1 MNSYAQIYRDATL
14 DKAGFWLDAAT
25 AIDWVKAPK
34 TGLDDRNPPFYRW
47 FPDGEMNSCFNAVD
61 RHVLAGRG
69 EQNAIIY
76 DSPITGH
83 KSTLTYAEL
92 QQQTAKFAGMLAGLG
107 VEKGD
112 RVIIYMPMIPQAV
125 VAMLGCA
132 RLGAIHSVV
141 FGGFAAAE
149 LAKRIDDCTPKVMI
163 SASCGHEPGR
173 IVEYKPLL
181 DGAIETASHKP
192 DHCVIVQREAL
203 EASLVVGRDL
213 EWNAALDAATELPPV
228 PVKATDP
235 LYILYT
241 SGTTGQPKGVVRD
254 NGGHAVALHWSM
266 RNIYDMRPGDVYWAA
281 SDIGWVVGHSYIV
294 YAPLLFGCTSIL
306 FEGKPVGTPDA
317 GVFWRVISEHKV
329 KALFTAPTAFR
340 AIKRADPDGAF
351 LKDYDTSCLK
361 YLFLAG
367 ERADPD
373 TISWAENQLGIP
385 VIDHW
390 WQTETGWSIC
400 ANPMGIE
407 HLAVKLGS
415 PSLPMPGY
423 EIDILDA
430 DGALLPAGELGAIA
444 VKLPLPPSC
453 LVTIWGADEAYV
465 EKYLTSFPGYYE
477 TGDAGYCDEDGY
489 LYIMAR
495 TDDVINVA
503 GHRLSTGQ
511 LEEVLAD
518 HPDIA
523 ECAVIGVADQLKGQL
538 PLGLICLY
546 PNCNRLQD
554 DIMAEA
560 VALVK
565 DRVGR
570 VSSFNLIVAIE
581 RLPKTRS
588 GKVLRGTMAKIADSE
603 DWNMPATIDDPAIL
617 DEIKMALQ
625 SIGYA
630 SGKS

>member
-25 AIDWVKAPK
+25 AIDWVQAPK

-69 EQNAIIY
+69 DQKAIIY

-112 RVIIYMPMIPQAV
+112 RIIIYMPMIPQAV

-181 DGAIETASHKP
+181 DGAIETANHKP

-203 EASLVVGRDL
+203 AASLVVGRDL

-266 RNIYDMRPGDVYWAA
+266 RHIYDMRPGDVYWAA

-340 AIKRADPDGAF
+340 AIKRADPDGVF

-373 TISWAENQLGIP
+373 TISWAENQLGVP

-407 HLAVKLGS
+407 HLFVKLGS

-430 DGALLPAGELGAIA
+430 DGAVLPAGELGAIA

-453 LVTIWGADEAYV
+453 LATIWGADDTYV

-560 VALVK
+560 IALVK
-565 DRVGR
+565 ERVGR
-570 VSSFNLIVAIE
+570 VSSFNLIAVIE

-588 GKVLRGTMAKIADSE
+588 GKVLRGTMAKIADGE
-603 DWNMPATIDDPAIL
+603 NWNMPATIDDPAIL
-617 DEIKMALQ
+617 DEIKTALQ

-630 SGKS
+630 GGKS